1 MDMVLSLSQPEK
13 KVEKRNPLL
22 KNMKI
27 FYEKILAGMSVR
39 RHIDVT
45 RRCNISNR
53 QEGDLLAF

>member
-39 RHIDVT
+39 KH
-45 RRCNISNR
+45 RRN
-53 QEGDLLAF
+53 